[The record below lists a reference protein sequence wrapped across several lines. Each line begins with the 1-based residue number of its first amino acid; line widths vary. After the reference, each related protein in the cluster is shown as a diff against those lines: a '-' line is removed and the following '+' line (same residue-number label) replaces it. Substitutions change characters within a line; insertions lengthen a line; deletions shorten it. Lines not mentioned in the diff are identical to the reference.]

1 MPKRNRNT
9 VSYEEAVTDV
19 LQWLENEGETEDN
32 DNVDMIIHGNEDDL
46 SSSDESDENI
56 DEEGFE
62 DQNEPRFRPPR
73 KLLTKHRLVHDIES
87 AINEQSYDDLHYVN
101 RQGNWETYWISWSK
115 I

>member
-9 VSYEEAVTDV
+9 VSYEEAVTYV

-56 DEEGFE
+56 DEKGFE
-62 DQNEPRFRPPR
+62 DENEPHFRPPR
-73 KLLTKHRLVHDIES
+73 KLLTKHCLVHDIES
-87 AINEQSYDDLHYVN
+87 AINDQSYDDLHYVN
-101 RQGNWETYWISWSK
+101 RKCN
-115 I
+115 

>member
-1 MPKRNRNT
+1 MPKRNRKT

-46 SSSDESDENI
+46 STSDESDENI

-62 DQNEPRFRPPR
+62 DQNEPC
-73 KLLTKHRLVHDIES
+73 S
-87 AINEQSYDDLHYVN
+87 
-101 RQGNWETYWISWSK
+101 
-115 I
+115 

>member
-9 VSYEEAVTDV
+9 VSYEEVVTDV

-46 SSSDESDENI
+46 SSTDKSDENI

-62 DQNEPRFRPPR
+62 DQNEPHFRPPT
-73 KLLTKHRLVHDIES
+73 KLLTKHRLAHDIES

-101 RQGNWETYWISWSK
+101 R
-115 I
+115 

>member
-46 SSSDESDENI
+46 SSSDE
-56 DEEGFE
+56 
-62 DQNEPRFRPPR
+62 
-73 KLLTKHRLVHDIES
+73 
-87 AINEQSYDDLHYVN
+87 
-101 RQGNWETYWISWSK
+101 
-115 I
+115 